1 MSFEIPHKDD
11 LATNSKLPG
20 QLTENFKI
28 LEQEDHDDDKH
39 LEDVDAKHTDAETKL
54 DTKIGDVDAK
64 HTDAETKLDT
74 KIGDVDTKHDG
85 NETKLDQKY
94 SQITNQI
101 IAKCNDL
108 QEGEDKLDSDKASKV
123 MLYKWWKE
131 LDDKFSACVDELDD
145 KKASKKR
152 VRENFQELSQLI
164 QQFKDQITKQVD
176 DDHQDLVNLVNGNF
190 QKMNDKAERVALGTD
205 MDTIRQAVMQVL
217 QEQGVIK
224 RDDPSVPDIKDPDKA
239 ASAAGE
245 VAAVTSGED
254 SRAEAVRS
262 ALAGTD

>member
-1 MSFEIPHKDD
+1 MELHTDDMGTSFNRDFYDKMI
-11 LATNSKLPG
+11 G
-20 QLTENFKI
+20 NFK
-28 LEQEDHDDDKH
+28 QVQAEDASD
-39 LEDVDAKHTDAETKL
+39 DAERKRM
-54 DTKIGDVDAK
+54 DQN
-64 HTDAETKLDT
+64 HTGE
-74 KIGDVDTKHDG
+74 
-85 NETKLDQKY
+85 EQRLDQKY
-94 SQITNQI
+94 SGITN
-101 IAKCNDL
+101 KLKERCTNL
-108 QEGEDKLDSDKASKV
+108 EEGEEKLDSDKASKV

-145 KKASKKR
+145 KKASKKHLRR
-152 VRENFQELSQLI
+152 VITAMQALI
-164 QQFKDQITKQVD
+164 KQYHD
-176 DDHQDLVNLVNGNF
+176 DFIKTVNDNA
-190 QKMNDKAERVALGTD
+190 KAMNDKAERVALGTD

-262 ALAGTD
+262 ALAGTDYKEG

>member
-1 MSFEIPHKDD
+1 MELHTDDMGTSFNRDFYDKMI
-11 LATNSKLPG
+11 G
-20 QLTENFKI
+20 NFK
-28 LEQEDHDDDKH
+28 QVQDEDASD
-39 LEDVDAKHTDAETKL
+39 DAERKRM
-54 DTKIGDVDAK
+54 DQN
-64 HTDAETKLDT
+64 HTGE
-74 KIGDVDTKHDG
+74 
-85 NETKLDQKY
+85 EQRLDQKY
-94 SQITNQI
+94 SGITNQL
-101 IAKCNDL
+101 KERCTNL
-108 QEGEDKLDSDKASKV
+108 EEGEEKLDSDKASKV

-145 KKASKKR
+145 KKASKKH
-152 VRENFQELSQLI
+152 VRNTFAALNELI
-164 QQFKDQITKQVD
+164 QKYHDEIVTLAND
-176 DDHQDLVNLVNGNF
+176 NE

-262 ALAGTD
+262 ALAGTDYKEG

>member
-1 MSFEIPHKDD
+1 MSLDLPHTKD

-20 QLTENFKI
+20 YIAANNLATEAEDKQDDQNFT
-28 LEQEDHDDDKH
+28 QEVQERKAADAQESADRQDK
-39 LEDVDAKHTDAETKL
+39 D
-54 DTKIGDVDAK
+54 
-64 HTDAETKLDT
+64 
-74 KIGDVDTKHDG
+74 
-85 NETKLDQKY
+85 TKLDQKY
-94 SQITNQI
+94 SKITNEI
-101 IAKCNDL
+101 IARCDGL
-108 QEGEDKLDSDKASKV
+108 QEGEEKLDSDKASKV

-145 KKASKKR
+145 KKASKKHVHR
-152 VRENFQELSQLI
+152 TFEALSQLI
-164 QQFKDQITKQVD
+164 QQYHD
-176 DDHQDLVNLVNGNF
+176 DIVKIANDNE

-262 ALAGTD
+262 ALAGTDYKEG

>member
-1 MSFEIPHKDD
+1 MPAVDRD
-11 LATNSKLPG
+11 MRTALNN
-20 QLTENFKI
+20 NFVKI
-28 LEQEDHDDDKH
+28 EQEDEKDD
-39 LEDVDAKHTDAETKL
+39 AR
-54 DTKIGDVDAK
+54 INNVDAK

-94 SQITNQI
+94 SKITNQI

-245 VAAVTSGED
+245 VAAVTSGD
-254 SRAEAVRS
+254 DDRAEAVRS
-262 ALAGTD
+262 ALAGTDYEEG

>member
-1 MSFEIPHKDD
+1 MSLQVPYIDD

-20 QLTENFKI
+20 QLADNFK
-28 LEQEDHDDDKH
+28 QVQAEDASD
-39 LEDVDAKHTDAETKL
+39 DAERKKL
-54 DTKIGDVDAK
+54 DEKYQIKTDDLYGKYGDLK
-64 HTDAETKLDT
+64 
-74 KIGDVDTKHDG
+74 DG
-85 NETKLDQKY
+85 ENEL
-94 SQITNQI
+94 N
-101 IAKCNDL
+101 N
-108 QEGEDKLDSDKASKV
+108 DKLDK
-123 MLYKWWKE
+123 MIFLRMWKE
-131 LDDKFSACVDELDD
+131 LDDKVNHYFDELDD

-152 VRENFQELSQLI
+152 MKQTFSELSQLI
-164 QQFKDQITKQVD
+164 QQYHNDIVKLTND
-176 DDHQDLVNLVNGNF
+176 NE

-224 RDDPSVPDIKDPDKA
+224 PDDPSVPDIKDPDKA

-262 ALAGTD
+262 ALAGTDYKEG